1 MFDIAVIIP
10 CFNEEQTVE
19 KVTRDIRESLPGA
32 AIIIYD
38 NNSTDKTAA
47 IAAAMCETDSL
58 IFIKSEKSQ
67 GKGCVIRRAFREID
81 AKIYVMIDGDDT
93 YAAEYAPNLVG
104 LITDGADI
112 AIGDRISSG
121 DYGFENKRRFHNIGN
136 AFVKKA
142 VNLIFRADISDLL
155 TGFRAFSYEFV
166 KTFPVTSRGF
176 EIETEITVHALDN
189 RLEMR
194 QIPVG
199 YRDRP
204 EGSFSKLSTVKDG
217 IKVILKIL
225 SLFKNYRPL
234 LFFGIL
240 SAILMTA
247 AVVMFVPVLRDYLV
261 TSAVARFPTLIV
273 SGFSALCAV
282 LLFVTGLILSSLHQ
296 KARREFE
303 INFINAFSEKRQKGD
318 IKQ

>member
-10 CFNEEQTVE
+10 CFNEEQTIK
-19 KVTRDIRESLPGA
+19 KVTCDIRKNLPDA
-32 AIIIYD
+32 AIFIYD
-38 NNSTDKTAA
+38 NNSTDQTAQIVRKMQKTDPKLFLKT
-47 IAAAMCETDSL
+47 ES
-58 IFIKSEKSQ
+58 SQ

-81 AKIYVMIDGDDT
+81 ADTYVMIDGDDT
-93 YAAEYAPNLVG
+93 YAAEYAPRLAELVEN
-104 LITDGADI
+104 GADM

-121 DYGFENKRRFHNIGN
+121 DYGCENKRRFHSFGN

-142 VNLIFRADISDLL
+142 VNLIFRAEIDDLL

-189 RLEMR
+189 RLSVK

-217 IKVILKIL
+217 IKVIRKIV
-225 SLFKNYRPL
+225 SLFENYRPL

-240 SAILMTA
+240 AGILMA
-247 AVVMFVPVLRDYLV
+247 AALALFLPVLGDYLA

-282 LLFVTGLILSSLHQ
+282 LLFTAGLILSSLHQ

-303 INFINAFSEKRQKGD
+303 INFINSFSEKRQKKG
-318 IKQ
+318 I